1 MSKTV
6 GATILIDC
14 MERKVEE
21 DVRQPLSSSEQV
33 MSEVHLGCPPNHS
46 GPHLSH
52 FTISLPLP
60 HENSTLRGNADA
72 VGDISISAS
81 TSFDLDEDGDPILT
95 RRKKSPSHHLVLT
108 IQHNITSSIP
118 KVGLQVW
125 RAELVLADFVLHV
138 MSMSSD
144 FDKVVALELGA
155 GTGSG
160 VKSQSI
166 SGSSYC
172 KPYQDYKQYL
182 LGLVG
187 ILLARAAKTVFITA
201 IGISLE
207 ICVDD
212 GRSMPRNVICP
223 KLYVSDHGDE
233 VLENCDK
240 NVDLNAEIFHGKAS
254 VHVRELD
261 WKDSWPPQETDTS
274 PSKGRYSWTQSETEE
289 LKKASLLL
297 AADVIYSD
305 DLTDA
310 FFSILKKLMSDNPE
324 KVLYLAME
332 KRYNFT
338 LDDLDVVANGYS
350 HFRSYL
356 ITEKADDARCNL
368 LDSASEPFFV
378 GEQIDLR
385 CIPCY
390 VRDYNRGNDVELW
403 KIKLKS

>member
-118 KVGLQVW
+118 KVW

-166 SGSSYC
+166 SG
-172 KPYQDYKQYL
+172 
-182 LGLVG
+182 LVG
-187 ILLARAAKTVFITA
+187 ILLARAAKTVFIT
-201 IGISLE
+201 
-207 ICVDD
+207 
-212 GRSMPRNVICP
+212 
-223 KLYVSDHGDE
+223 DHGDE

>member
-1 MSKTV
+1 
-6 GATILIDC
+6 
-14 MERKVEE
+14 MERE
-21 DVRQPLSSSEQV
+21 DGVQQLLSSEQV
-33 MSEVHLGCPPNHS
+33 MSEVHLGCPPNHA

-52 FTISLPLP
+52 FTISLPP
-60 HENSTLRGNADA
+60 RHGNSTLRGNTDA
-72 VGDISISAS
+72 VEDISISAS
-81 TSFDLDEDGDPILT
+81 TMFDLDEDGDLILT

-125 RAELVLADFVLHV
+125 RAELVLTDFVLHV
-138 MSMSSD
+138 MSTSSD

-155 GTGSG
+155 GTG
-160 VKSQSI
+160 
-166 SGSSYC
+166 
-172 KPYQDYKQYL
+172 
-182 LGLVG
+182 LVG
-187 ILLARAAKTVFITA
+187 ILLARIAKTVFIT
-201 IGISLE
+201 
-207 ICVDD
+207 
-212 GRSMPRNVICP
+212 
-223 KLYVSDHGDE
+223 DHGAE
-233 VLENCDK
+233 VLENCEK

-261 WKDSWPPQETDTS
+261 WKDSWPPQEANTS
-274 PSKGRYSWTQSETEE
+274 PSKGRYCWTQSEIEE

-305 DLTDA
+305 DLTAA

-356 ITEKADDARCNL
+356 ITEQDDAECKQ
-368 LDSASEPFFV
+368 LDSACEPFFV

-390 VRDYNRGNDVELW
+390 VKEYDRGNDVELW
-403 KIKLKS
+403 KIKLNHRARF